1 MSIESISPDESFQ
14 DFNEILS
21 SIFISAT
28 FIIFSVVCASFVVR
42 RNRRNRFSIVN
53 GLLLVSMGNVICLLS
68 CWPIRALF
76 ATFFKSHL
84 IMMEDFSNV
93 VCHFTNISLVFS
105 LPFAYLY
112 QESGG
117 VFKNN
122 VISRIARTII
132 EILLVF
138 CMEACLLFVCLK
150 LMDEPSFS
158 ILSDLAIVS
167 LFTQGFPGIFL
178 FALCI
183 PIGISKI
190 ISDGFNQQSKWILK
204 ANLRDRF
211 QSYNWELKHLR
222 RFDEL
227 SCNQFS
233 SERTNVPH
241 TTIEEFLGFENS
253 FDVPTSPY
261 SLPTTFHT
269 SSSHLS
275 VAVHTN
281 EAPQGVDTVRKLHKR
296 DVYRSPPL
304 LASFKCVA
312 VNDLPTFTQE
322 SSAFRVSMKP
332 LVLQPLLCSLIPKN
346 DLLRRFNP
354 DKFRRKAE
362 TMVASCR
369 KSDALLL
376 SAKAPFLRLLMWKL
390 LLILVFGNIVLLLCL
405 PFLKL
410 ELLLGKEGYW
420 TAAIRME
427 AVLFVLF
434 TTQRGVECV
443 ASSLEISK
451 RQSSVSSRLRRLMVL
466 TALWLTLASAFPIE
480 GQLLAIISPEENL
493 WLLPLSFYDSLT
505 SRSEWFL
512 IRTLYQGLF
521 LFVCCCL
528 LCRVCTGM
536 RFSTLRKGTLSY

>member
-241 TTIEEFLGFENS
+241 TTIEEFLGF
-253 FDVPTSPY
+253 
-261 SLPTTFHT
+261 
-269 SSSHLS
+269 
-275 VAVHTN
+275 
-281 EAPQGVDTVRKLHKR
+281 
-296 DVYRSPPL
+296 
-304 LASFKCVA
+304 
-312 VNDLPTFTQE
+312 
-322 SSAFRVSMKP
+322 
-332 LVLQPLLCSLIPKN
+332 
-346 DLLRRFNP
+346 
-354 DKFRRKAE
+354 
-362 TMVASCR
+362 
-369 KSDALLL
+369 
-376 SAKAPFLRLLMWKL
+376 
-390 LLILVFGNIVLLLCL
+390 
-405 PFLKL
+405 
-410 ELLLGKEGYW
+410 GK
-420 TAAIRME
+420 T
-427 AVLFVLF
+427 
-434 TTQRGVECV
+434 C
-443 ASSLEISK
+443 
-451 RQSSVSSRLRRLMVL
+451 
-466 TALWLTLASAFPIE
+466 
-480 GQLLAIISPEENL
+480 
-493 WLLPLSFYDSLT
+493 
-505 SRSEWFL
+505 
-512 IRTLYQGLF
+512 
-521 LFVCCCL
+521 
-528 LCRVCTGM
+528 
-536 RFSTLRKGTLSY
+536 